1 MQQTSFS
8 VVKTENISP
17 QIINQTV
24 KRCPL
29 SPLLFNIVLVV
40 LAMTIREK
48 RNKRYPN
55 GKRKTM
61 TADDLIV
68 YIENVQDAK
77 RKLLELIN
85 TFGTAEGYKINTEKS
100 LAS

>member
-1 MQQTSFS
+1 
-8 VVKTENISP
+8 
-17 QIINQTV
+17 
-24 KRCPL
+24 
-29 SPLLFNIVLVV
+29 
-40 LAMTIREK
+40 
-48 RNKRYPN
+48 
-55 GKRKTM
+55 M

>member
-1 MQQTSFS
+1 
-8 VVKTENISP
+8 
-17 QIINQTV
+17 
-24 KRCPL
+24 
-29 SPLLFNIVLVV
+29 
-40 LAMTIREK
+40 
-48 RNKRYPN
+48 
-55 GKRKTM
+55 M

-100 LAS
+100 LASWYSNNRRSEREIKKTIPVSTATKWMKYLGIKIPKDAKTCTQKSIRYW